1 MFEFSQ
7 QKSTYQTDKTSKL
20 VKINCEDKLC
30 GVTKH
35 RFEFTDFSPDFQAT
49 ELIRTHISYLIVAKV
64 IKKVERLT
72 KS

>member
-30 GVTKH
+30 ESC
-35 RFEFTDFSPDFQAT
+35 EFTDFFPDFQAT

-64 IKKVERLT
+64 LKKVERLT